1 MKLPILQ
8 SKDEIF
14 QLMQTKWASILNVLL
29 GNPSLQSM
37 ILSNVSLKNGTT
49 TINHLLDRKL
59 IGWRVIG
66 INGSATI
73 YDQQRL
79 NQTPDKT
86 LILVSNAAVLINL
99 EVF

>member
-1 MKLPILQ
+1 MKLPIIQ
-8 SKDEIF
+8 TKDDLI
-14 QLMQTKWASILNVLL
+14 QLMQSKWSSILNVLL
-29 GNPSLQSM
+29 DNQSLQSS
-37 ILSNVSLKNGTT
+37 ILKNVILNNGTT

-59 IGWRVIG
+59 VGWRIIG

-79 NQTPDKT
+79 NQTPEKT
-86 LILVSNAAVLINL
+86 LILVSNASVIINL